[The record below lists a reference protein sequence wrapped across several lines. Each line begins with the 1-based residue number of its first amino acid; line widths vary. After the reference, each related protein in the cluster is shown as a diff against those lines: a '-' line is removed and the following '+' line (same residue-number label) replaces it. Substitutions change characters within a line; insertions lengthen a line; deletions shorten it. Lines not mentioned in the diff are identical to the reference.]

1 MKYSKRNIVHNVV
14 KTMHDV
20 KWILDLL
27 GFELLLS
34 ELPTVT
40 LTEET
45 SGLYRRLLICFFYKL
60 TLEALPISVF

>member
-1 MKYSKRNIVHNVV
+1 MLE
-14 KTMHDV
+14 KTTRRAIKKSGM
-20 KWILDLL
+20 